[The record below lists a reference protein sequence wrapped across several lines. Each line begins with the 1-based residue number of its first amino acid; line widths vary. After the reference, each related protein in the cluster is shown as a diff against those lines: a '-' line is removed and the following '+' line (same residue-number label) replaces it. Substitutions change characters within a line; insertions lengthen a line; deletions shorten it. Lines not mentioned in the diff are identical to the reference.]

1 MKLNYF
7 LSVFVLF
14 AMSINS
20 SYAQD
25 LPIIPY
31 PQEVNMIE
39 GNLDIRE
46 GFKIYLDKSL
56 TKETCYFI
64 SELNKLQVTSEIVS
78 DKNQANLILSIKLM
92 QKDDKK
98 ESYDLVIGDKV
109 IKIMSTS
116 KEGFFYGIQSLLQL
130 VANNR
135 STLPQ
140 AIIHDYPAYAWR
152 SFMLDEGRY
161 FKGEKVVKQLLD
173 EMALLKM
180 NIFHWHLTE
189 DQGWRIEIKKY
200 PKLTEVGAFRDST
213 QMDWYESNDYDGVPH
228 GGYYSQ
234 KQIKEIIEYAAD
246 RNITIVPEIEMPGH
260 SAAAIAAYPWLG
272 AENKEI
278 SVPTRFGVQYDV
290 FNVADPKVRTF
301 LKDVLSEVIDL
312 FPSPVIH
319 IGGDEVRYD
328 QWIESQ
334 QVQNFIKEKE
344 LDTPANLQVWFTN
357 YISQFIKN
365 KNRRMMGWND
375 ITGDKLHHFH
385 EESKV
390 KEPLAEGTIVQF
402 WKGDNDLLI
411 QAAQAGHDI
420 VNSTNDYTYLNYS
433 YVYDS
438 LEATY
443 EFQPISLEKAY
454 HFSPIPDNFPK
465 DLSHKIIGG
474 GCQMWGEWIPTEES
488 MNKRLYPR
496 IAALAEAFWTK
507 SEKQDYL
514 RFIQNMENIITR
526 WEELGYSYGPL
537 DVTE

>member
-20 SYAQD
+20 NYAQD

-31 PQEVNMIE
+31 PQEVNMVE

-56 TKETCYFI
+56 TKEACYFI
-64 SELNKLQVTSEIVS
+64 SELNKLQVTSEIVN
-78 DKNQANLILSIKLM
+78 DKSQANLILSTKSV

-98 ESYDLVIGDKV
+98 ESYDLSIGDKV
-109 IKIMSTS
+109 IKITSTS
-116 KEGFFYGIQSLLQL
+116 KEGFFYGLQSLLQL
-130 VANNR
+130 VASN
-135 STLPQ
+135 SATLPQ
-140 AIIHDYPAYAWR
+140 TIIHDYPAYSWR

-213 QMDWYESNDYDGVPH
+213 QVDWYESDDYDGKPH
-228 GGYYSQ
+228 GGYYTQ
-234 KQIKEIIEYAAD
+234 KQIKEIIKYAAD
-246 RNITIVPEIEMPGH
+246 RYITIVPEIEMPGH
-260 SAAAIAAYPWLG
+260 SSAAIAAYPWLST
-272 AENKEI
+272 ENKEI

-290 FNVADPKVRTF
+290 FNVADPKVRNF
-301 LKDVLSEVIDL
+301 LKDVLSEVMDL

-319 IGGDEVRYD
+319 IGGDEVRYE
-328 QWIESQ
+328 QWTQSQ
-334 QVQNFIKEKE
+334 QVQDFIKEKN
-344 LDTPANLQVWFTN
+344 LGTSANLQVWFTN

-385 EESKV
+385 EENKV

-411 QAAQAGHDI
+411 QAAQTGHDI
-420 VNSTNDYTYLNYS
+420 VNSTNNYTYLNYS
-433 YVYDS
+433 YVYDAV
-438 LEATY
+438 EATY

-454 HFSPIPDNFPK
+454 SFSPIPKDFPK
-465 DLSHKIIGG
+465 HLSHKIIGG
-474 GCQMWGEWIPTEES
+474 GVQMWGEWIPTEDS

-507 SEKQDYL
+507 TNNQDYP
-514 RFIQNMENIITR
+514 RFRYNIENLIKR
-526 WEELGYSYGPL
+526 WEKLGYSHGPL
-537 DVTE
+537 DVPE